1 MKYEDEG
8 PGGRRGGR
16 RWRRTRPDRLVSSMQ
31 VRLKSDLSFL
41 VNLKEISAQ
50 LRGAKYFNTLE
61 ARIGAGLAWAG
72 IPALIFIQGCWRS
85 GRPLSLLIIETG
97 GGRRDSDCTACQ
109 DGACNEYEN
118 VLEHLIQNVYNSKLF
133 NQERHDDMVK

>member
-61 ARIGAGLAWAG
+61 ARIGAGLGWDPS
-72 IPALIFIQGCWRS
+72 IDIHTGCWRS

-97 GGRRDSDCTACQ
+97 GGSGTQITQLAKM
-109 DGACNEYEN
+109 
-118 VLEHLIQNVYNSKLF
+118 EHVMKMKMF
-133 NQERHDDMVK
+133 